1 MRQQINVITLGV
13 ENLDT
18 SLAFYREG
26 LGLSSK
32 GIIGTEYYDEIS
44 GANGAVAFFE
54 LQNGLILSL
63 YPRTDLAKDA
73 KQEIGKGNPPAF
85 SIGYLTET
93 KEKVDAILKQAK
105 AAGATITDEPRERP
119 WGIYSGYFTD
129 LDGHL
134 WEIIWNP
141 EMTNEGSAP
150 IST

>member
-13 ENLDT
+13 ENLEK

-32 GIIGTEYYDEIS
+32 GIIGTEYHDDIS
-44 GANGAVAFFE
+44 GANGAVALFE

-73 KQEIGKGNPPAF
+73 KQEIGAGNPSAF
-85 SIGYLTET
+85 SLGYLTET
-93 KEKVDAILKQAK
+93 KEQVDAILQQAK

-129 LDGHL
+129 VDGHL

-141 EMTNEGSAP
+141 DMTNEGSAP
-150 IST
+150 FSP